1 MAGAVMA
8 AVSTAGTLERAGALQ
23 ALATAIEAVMEMVAR
38 AEGRGRSAGG
48 AVEVPMAVAAGWWA

>member
-1 MAGAVMA
+1 MA

-48 AVEVPMAVAAGWWA
+48 SVEVPMAVAAGWWA